1 MKTKPTPRPR
11 KVSQPQQERSV
22 ETRERILEEAL
33 RRFSEKGF
41 DATGLREIAAELDV
55 SHGLLKY
62 YFGSKDE
69 LWREAV
75 TLLFDRM
82 TAELAISGEGLEGTP
97 RERFV
102 HFLRR
107 YVAYCARHPEHA
119 RLMVQESMH
128 DNARLEWAAKTLIAA
143 RHERLVP
150 VLEALIRE
158 GALPDVPPRLLI
170 YAISAAAQAP
180 FMLAPEVAHTHGID
194 VMSSDVVASYAE
206 SIVRIFMR

>member
-1 MKTKPTPRPR
+1 MSTKPARRPGP
-11 KVSQPQQERSV
+11 VSRPQQERSV

-41 DATGLREIAAELDV
+41 DATGLREIAAALDV

-75 TLLFDRM
+75 TLLFARM
-82 TAELAISGEGLEGTP
+82 TSELAVSPDERVGTA
-97 RERFV
+97 REQFST
-102 HFLRR
+102 FLRR

-128 DNARLEWAAKTLIAA
+128 DNARLRWAAETLIAA
-143 RHERLVP
+143 RHKPLVP
-150 VLEALIRE
+150 ILESLIKE

-180 FMLAPEVAHTHGID
+180 FMLAPEVCHTHGIN
-194 VMSSDVVASYAE
+194 VMSEEVVTTYAE
-206 SIVRIFMR
+206 SIVRIFIR